1 MRPLTSRPNTATVAT
16 LEAAIC
22 FWRCRGGRRPSL
34 SQRASCI
41 FSEPLGGLGLGKF
54 DGVHLQA
61 RGCLLC
67 CGCHSASSTAIACS
81 WISRVRFGNCITD
94 VFENFKFMPG
104 SRPDCLSFPSA
115 EEQLS
120 GLLDVLASRQHRRNT
135 LEYRV
140 LQSGWTFLAYYC
152 RV

>member
-104 SRPDCLSFPSA
+104 SRPDCLSFPVPRS
-115 EEQLS
+115 S
-120 GLLDVLASRQHRRNT
+120 CLDCWMSCVPAASQ
-135 LEYRV
+135 EYP
-140 LQSGWTFLAYYC
+140 GI
-152 RV
+152 